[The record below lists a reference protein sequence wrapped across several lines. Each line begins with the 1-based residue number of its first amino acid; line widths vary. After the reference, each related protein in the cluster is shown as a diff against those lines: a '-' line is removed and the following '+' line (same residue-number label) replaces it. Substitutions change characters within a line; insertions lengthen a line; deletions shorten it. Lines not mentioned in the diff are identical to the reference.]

1 MALTKETTSETVK
14 KYGDKEKDTVMP
26 ICPDGYTLNGD
37 GDKCT
42 KENTTTSS
50 TCPSGYTFDSSIKK
64 CKKG

>member
-1 MALTKETTSETVK
+1 
-14 KYGDKEKDTVMP
+14 MP
-26 ICPDGYTLNGD
+26 ICPDGYTLDND